1 MVLGADDAVARGVFP
16 QHGQVHELARVL
28 LHVEGTPAATSTIV
42 GPEKPLF
49 TFENFGFFLGNCWN
63 VNCLALRHGE

>member
-28 LHVEGTPAATSTIV
+28 LHVEGTLLPPPPSWAQKSLYSLLKI
-42 GPEKPLF
+42 LF
-49 TFENFGFFLGNCWN
+49 FS
-63 VNCLALRHGE
+63 GELLEC